1 MKILK
6 LILISQ
12 RELLR
17 AKIKLKTKIP
27 GKVKEYIKI
36 IKLNSIASL
45 GFNFYALR
53 LTSIWLLGSTYIF
66 P

>member
-1 MKILK
+1 MKSLK

-27 GKVKEYIKI
+27 GKVKECIKI
-36 IKLNSIASL
+36 IMLNSIASL

-53 LTSIWLLGSTYIF
+53 LPPFAY
-66 P
+66 